1 MIYIEY
7 YVSMSQTGKLKWTHL
22 LLDVLAEL
30 VVNLKL
36 LLELLKLFLLE
47 LTALDGLV

>member
-1 MIYIEY
+1 
-7 YVSMSQTGKLKWTHL
+7 MSQTSKSKWTHL
-22 LLDVLAEL
+22 LLDVLAKL

-47 LTALDGLV
+47 LTALDGLI

>member
-1 MIYIEY
+1 
-7 YVSMSQTGKLKWTHL
+7 MSQTGKLKWMHL

-30 VVNLKL
+30 VVDLKL

>member
-1 MIYIEY
+1 
-7 YVSMSQTGKLKWTHL
+7 MSQTGKSKWTHL

-47 LTALDGLV
+47 LTALDGLI